1 MFRSELNWFGMKIP
15 CIFKNHYFSHQK
27 LNGSLQ
33 KWPFYVKVF
42 DEMWWWI
49 WIVHIKCGLL
59 KKESPNLAKWFKSYA
74 TLKFKNSWQW
84 FDHNLPTTHEKFM
97 FLDFLER
104 WEQDLQLSCWT
115 KFHLKHFWTCN
126 FKEKTFPFLAI
137 LNYKSLSIFGK
148 FSSDFI
154 FFIVD
159 VWNVKWNLFGHEWSV
174 SNPLP
179 PPNPS
184 VDLWLTFVDW

>member
-1 MFRSELNWFGMKIP
+1 MLILQNDFFP
-15 CIFKNHYFSHQK
+15 PIFKISSSEKCTFCVISFNEMWCMNWIEEIK
-27 LNGSLQ
+27 RNLLQ
-33 KWPFYVKVF
+33 KVPLHLALW
-42 DEMWWWI
+42 
-49 WIVHIKCGLL
+49 C
-59 KKESPNLAKWFKSYA
+59 ESYP
-74 TLKFKNSWQW
+74 TLKFNFFGQW

-154 FFIVD
+154 FFILD
-159 VWNVKWNLFGHEWSV
+159 VWNVKWNLSRHERSV
-174 SNPLP
+174 SNSLP

-184 VDLWLTFVDW
+184 FQAQLTTVDFSDW